1 MGGPGNQE
9 RILLFLR
16 RHGEASVAE
25 LARGLELTHV
35 TVRHHLQDLIR
46 EGVISQP
53 EKRRRG
59 GPGRPEQVY
68 SLTERADPMLPGN
81 MPELAGALLAT
92 LEARHGPE
100 WLRKALTASGSRAAA
115 GIRLSSAPSSEAF
128 VSEVLAALDKRG
140 YLAAAGRW
148 SGRRCITFAN
158 CPYLTAARL
167 SPAVCAFD
175 QALMETLLQEPV
187 VLFHRIAD
195 HDDHCLFLLG
205 A

>member
-1 MGGPGNQE
+1 MSGPGNQE
-9 RILLFLR
+9 RVLLFLR

-25 LARGLELTHV
+25 LARGLALTQV

-46 EGVISQP
+46 GGLVALP
-53 EKRRRG
+53 EKRHRG

-68 SLTERADPMLPGN
+68 SLTEQADPRLPGN
-81 MPELAGALLAT
+81 LPELARALLGT

-100 WLRKALTASGSRAAA
+100 WLRKALTASGTRAAA
-115 GIRLSSAPSSEAF
+115 GIRLESAPSSETF
-128 VSEVLAALDKRG
+128 VGEVITALDERG

-158 CPYLTAARL
+158 CPYLAAARL

-175 QALMETLLQEPV
+175 QALMEALLQEPV

-195 HDDHCLFLLG
+195 HDDHCMFLLG

>member
-1 MGGPGNQE
+1 MGGPSNKE
-9 RILLFLR
+9 RILIFLR

-25 LARGLELTHV
+25 LARGLSLTQV

-46 EGVISQP
+46 SGVVSPP
-53 EKRRRG
+53 EKRHRG
-59 GPGRPEQVY
+59 GPGRPEQGY
-68 SLTERADPMLPGN
+68 SLTERANPLLPGN
-81 MPELAGALLAT
+81 LPELANALLGT

-100 WLRKALTASGSRAAA
+100 WLRKALTAAGARAAA
-115 GIRLSSAPSSEAF
+115 GIQLASAPSSEVF
-128 VSEVLAALDKRG
+128 VSEVLTALDERG

-187 VLFHRIAD
+187 VLFHRIAE

>member
-1 MGGPGNQE
+1 MSGSGNQE
-9 RILLFLR
+9 RVLLFLR

-25 LARGLELTHV
+25 LTRGLGLTQV

-46 EGVISQP
+46 AAIVSPP
-53 EKRRRG
+53 EKRHRG

-81 MPELAGALLAT
+81 LPELANALLGT

-100 WLRKALTASGSRAAA
+100 WLRKALTASGAQAAA
-115 GIRLSSAPSSEAF
+115 GIQLASAPGSEGF
-128 VSEVLAALDKRG
+128 VSDVLAALDERG
-140 YLAAAGRW
+140 YLAAADRW

-187 VLFHRIAD
+187 VLFHRIATY
-195 HDDHCLFLLG
+195 DDRCLLLLG

>member
-1 MGGPGNQE
+1 MIRGGFVS
-9 RILLFLR
+9 L
-16 RHGEASVAE
+16 
-25 LARGLELTHV
+25 
-35 TVRHHLQDLIR
+35 
-46 EGVISQP
+46 P
-53 EKRRRG
+53 EKRHRG

-81 MPELAGALLAT
+81 MPEFALALLGT

-100 WLRKALTASGSRAAA
+100 WLRKALTASGTRAAA
-115 GIRLSSAPSSEAF
+115 GIHLASAPSSETF
-128 VSEVLAALDKRG
+128 VSEVLTALDERG

-158 CPYLTAARL
+158 CPYLEGARL

-175 QALMETLLQEPV
+175 QALIEALLQEPV
-187 VLFHRIAD
+187 VLFHRLAE
-195 HDDHCLFLLG
+195 HDDHCMFLLG